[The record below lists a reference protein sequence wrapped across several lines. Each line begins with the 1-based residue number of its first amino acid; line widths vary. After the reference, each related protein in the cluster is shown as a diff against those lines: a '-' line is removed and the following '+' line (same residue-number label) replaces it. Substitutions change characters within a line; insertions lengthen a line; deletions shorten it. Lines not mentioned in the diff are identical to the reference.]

1 MDVYTPATLERTVHI
16 PFHYVN
22 NNMEIH
28 VRKVYKIPI

>member
-22 NNMEIH
+22 DNIKLHYEIH
-28 VRKVYKIPI
+28 IITF